1 MTDNDFTPLDRL
13 TECLASEFAL
23 VNATALAHRQGRH
36 IGVSTVKAFDE
47 LMAAAYAALHDMF
60 PGEGESQ
67 EQVHWNTNLRKT
79 LDLAHSMVRLY
90 VDNQKEDENMNTE
103 CAPLRDDDHHCCQGR
118 THGAHHDADCPRR
131 QRVNFADRLSKLC
144 AYVARLERMAADGQR
159 VDMDQ
164 AVAKIDQLNAAVNS
178 ELASAVNP
186 TRAQMTAASLR
197 MALIGYVDELAKAT
211 TPALPQEIAD
221 VAGADEQT
229 KLAAAQAV
237 DNVLAKLKYTPLYD
251 AMSAAGDKDLTDAL
265 VHVAAE
271 ALKAGLDQGR

>member
-1 MTDNDFTPLDRL
+1 MNDNQFTALDRL
-13 TECLASEFAL
+13 TECMASEFAL
-23 VNATALAHRQGRH
+23 VNATALAHRQGRR
-36 IGVSTVKAFDE
+36 ITASTLTAFNE
-47 LMAAAYAALHDMF
+47 LMSAAYAALHDMTADADVH
-60 PGEGESQ
+60 
-67 EQVHWNTNLRKT
+67 EQHQWSVNVQSAFS
-79 LDLAHSMVRLY
+79 LAHALVRAY
-90 VDNQKEDENMNTE
+90 IDVNQKEDENMNTE

-118 THGAHHDADCPRR
+118 AHGAHHDADCPRR

-144 AYVARLERMAADGQR
+144 AYVAQLERMAANGQR

-178 ELASAVNP
+178 ELANAVNP
-186 TRAQMTAASLR
+186 TRAQMTTASLR

-237 DNVLAKLKYTPLYD
+237 DDVLTQLKRTPLYD
-251 AMSAAGDKDLTDAL
+251 AMPAAGDNDLTDAL

-271 ALKAGLDQGR
+271 ALKAGLDQQH

>member
-1 MTDNDFTPLDRL
+1 MTRNKYGFTALDRL
-13 TECLASEFAL
+13 TECMASEFAL
-23 VNATALAHRQGRH
+23 VNATALAHRQGRK
-36 IGVSTVKAFDE
+36 ITTSTLTAFNE
-47 LMAAAYAALHDMF
+47 LMSAAYAALHDMTA
-60 PGEGESQ
+60 Q
-67 EQVHWNTNLRKT
+67 QQQT
-79 LDLAHSMVRLY
+79 LSGNVQSAFSLAHALVRAY
-90 VDNQKEDENMNTE
+90 IDVNQEEDENMNTE

-118 THGAHHDADCPRR
+118 AHGAHHDADCPRR

-159 VDMDQ
+159 VDMDK
-164 AVAKIDQLNAAVNS
+164 ALTKIDQLNAAVNS
-178 ELASAVNP
+178 ELVNAVNP

-211 TPALPQEIAD
+211 TPALPQEIAN

-251 AMSAAGDKDLTDAL
+251 AMSAAGDKYLTDAL
-265 VHVAAE
+265 VHVSAV
-271 ALKAGLDQGR
+271 ALKAGLDQAK